1 MNAKRNIE
9 RKDFFKE
16 GPLSLLRAFL
26 DGAGEE
32 PTPSLPY
39 LYDGPILRPPGA
51 APEHKFLDICE
62 GGGACARACPA
73 DAIRMEP
80 RGDDLRRQA
89 PIIRPAE
96 AACVLCD
103 ELACMKVCP
112 SGALTLLPREEIQI
126 GNARVETE
134 KCLSWQGE
142 ECNLCVDKCPVGKTA
157 IWKKEEEGRLSPA
170 VGDGCVGCGL
180 CEYYCPVFPAAIRVF
195 ERDPSP

>member
-1 MNAKRNIE
+1 MNARRNIE

-26 DGAGEE
+26 EGAGKES
-32 PTPSLPY
+32 TPNFPY

-51 APEHKFLDICE
+51 APEHNFLDTRE
-62 GGGACARACPA
+62 GGSDCARACPA
-73 DAIRMEP
+73 NAIRMEP
-80 RGDDLRRQA
+80 RGNDLLRQA

-112 SGALTLLPREEIQI
+112 SGAITLLPREEIQI
-126 GNARVETE
+126 GNTRVEDE

-142 ECNLCVDKCPVGKTA
+142 ECKLCVDKCPVGKTA
-157 IWKKEEEGRLSPA
+157 IWKKEEESRLSPA

-180 CEYYCPVFPAAIRVF
+180 CEYYCPVLPAAIRVF